1 MYFNFQR
8 SCIHFLKEKDKLT
21 QQSYRTSNLRYTKI
35 GTSMK
40 GTSWNTGASRD
51 TDGVHILFLKRQ
63 EAKTPHHAQPPKAF
77 NQLFFPFKPFVETG
91 GMLRYNC
98 IVPFNILIQLCC
110 RWLIF
115 QSSSIWD
122 VGPLY
127 RSYIWVLV
135 ALWRRGKTGAE
146 EKAKFCPFLAPQ
158 VLH

>member
-77 NQLFFPFKPFVETG
+77 NQLFFHSS
-91 GMLRYNC
+91 LL
-98 IVPFNILIQLCC
+98 LI
-110 RWLIF
+110 
-115 QSSSIWD
+115 
-122 VGPLY
+122 P
-127 RSYIWVLV
+127 
-135 ALWRRGKTGAE
+135 E
-146 EKAKFCPFLAPQ
+146 ECFGTTA
-158 VLH
+158 